1 MRRHSK
7 MDRATFIADKQL
19 LYEVSF
25 ETVIRSHHVYR
36 ARWTPTT
43 NDKLFRKEDKRAN
56 AKNYDQFAVGIFKS
70 LEDIT
75 LL

>member
-1 MRRHSK
+1 
-7 MDRATFIADKQL
+7 MDRVTFIADKQL

-43 NDKLFRKEDKRAN
+43 NDKLFGKEDKRAN
-56 AKNYDQFAVGIFKS
+56 AKNYDQFCSWNI
-70 LEDIT
+70 
-75 LL
+75 